1 MDSDRPIDIDS
12 LSYRP
17 IRDESELP
25 WIARLFDIAG
35 WGPVPAERLGQWFM
49 GGELGGSII
58 MVVADDKAGEV
69 LGMSVMSP
77 YRVWLMDRVGVACR
91 GRAAVLDPRLRRLGR
106 GVNDVDETD
115 PLYKL
120 GLVSREIMDERGWEF
135 SYGLPNPK
143 IVKREELRTIP
154 VEGCE
159 SKCELGLGLLIDL
172 EQGPPLGSNLEVRT
186 GTEFGPEYDI
196 LWERA
201 KKSLGIECAVLRNA
215 EGLAHARSNQFRLEF
230 RRPVSEEL
238 VGYATFQN
246 MRNGKLQDILAL
258 DEEAME
264 QVMRSM
270 VDWLRTY
277 PDAHN
282 MWSLT
287 STPHPAYR
295 SALEAVRPSEVDWMF
310 SISLNTHHDR
320 VGPEFDATKFYV
332 TTGD

>member
-1 MDSDRPIDIDS
+1 
-12 LSYRP
+12 
-17 IRDESELP
+17 
-25 WIARLFDIAG
+25 
-35 WGPVPAERLGQWFM
+35 
-49 GGELGGSII
+49 
-58 MVVADDKAGEV
+58 
-69 LGMSVMSP
+69 
-77 YRVWLMDRVGVACR
+77 
-91 GRAAVLDPRLRRLGR
+91 
-106 GVNDVDETD
+106 
-115 PLYKL
+115 
-120 GLVSREIMDERGWEF
+120 
-135 SYGLPNPK
+135 
-143 IVKREELRTIP
+143 
-154 VEGCE
+154 
-159 SKCELGLGLLIDL
+159 
-172 EQGPPLGSNLEVRT
+172 
-186 GTEFGPEYDI
+186 
-196 LWERA
+196 
-201 KKSLGIECAVLRNA
+201 
-215 EGLAHARSNQFRLEF
+215 
-230 RRPVSEEL
+230 
-238 VGYATFQN
+238 